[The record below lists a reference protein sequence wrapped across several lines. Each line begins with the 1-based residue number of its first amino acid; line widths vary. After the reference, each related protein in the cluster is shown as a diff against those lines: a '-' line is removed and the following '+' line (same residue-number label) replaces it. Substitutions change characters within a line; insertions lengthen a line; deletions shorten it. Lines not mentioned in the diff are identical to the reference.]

1 MTAADTLLQKGF
13 LSMSR
18 PSFHRL
24 KPALMASVVGLSLY
38 AAPAAAQ
45 SRVDGEKIL
54 DLLVAKGVIERAE
67 ADAIVAEA
75 AATPAPPPARS
86 AAADPGVQRIPY
98 VPEPVRKQI
107 KEELRNEVMQQAR
120 AEGWAA
126 PGETAEW
133 TQRIKLS
140 GDLRVRGEAVMFQEP
155 VYNDAGLQTNGNFP
169 LFPDFQAI
177 NSGSGFAVNGF
188 DNAPFLNT
196 SEDRNRARN
205 RARIRA
211 RLGVAAKID
220 DWISAELR
228 IATGN
233 DTSPVSTNQ
242 TLGSG
247 DDFGKYQLWLD
258 RASIRLTPLAGLSID
273 IGRSANPFWSTDLL
287 FDDDLNFDGVSLT
300 GRGSLGGGL
309 SAFATTG
316 VFPTYNTDFNFGTTD
331 TVKTASR
338 NKYLI
343 ASQIGLEYKASE
355 ELGFTLAGAYL
366 DYQNIEGR
374 LSSPCLAILDI
385 CDSDISRPQF
395 VQFGNTLRPIR
406 NILVDPNNPDFP
418 QTQYFGLASEFRIVN
433 AHAKVDYALTDTLG
447 VRLEG
452 DFVHNLGFDADEIA
466 ARGPVNNLGPSM
478 LVPDPN
484 DPDEDIAIA
493 GPFVGGATG
502 WYANLIVGAPT
513 VTKTGE
519 WNLSVGYKYLES
531 DAVVDA
537 FTDSDFHLGGTNAEG
552 FIAGGRYG
560 IARNTQLGARWF
572 SANEISGPP
581 FAVDIVQIDL
591 TTAF

>member
-1 MTAADTLLQKGF
+1 MNAAPSLLQKG
-13 LSMSR
+13 LPSMSR
-18 PSFHRL
+18 PTPRRL
-24 KPALMASVVGLSLY
+24 RTALLASTFALALSTSPAN
-38 AAPAAAQ
+38 AQ

-75 AATPAPPPARS
+75 AATPAPPPAQS

-107 KEELRNEVMQQAR
+107 KEELRAEVMQQAK

-126 PGETAEW
+126 PNETAEW

-155 VYNDAGLQTNGNFP
+155 IYNAAGLQTNGNFP

-177 NSGSGFAVNGF
+177 NSGSGFVVNGF

-196 SEDRNRARN
+196 SEDRNRAR
-205 RARIRA
+205 IRA
-211 RLGVAAKID
+211 RLGIAAKID

-258 RASIRLTPLAGLSID
+258 RASIRLTPLAGFSID

-287 FDDDLNFDGVSLT
+287 FDDDLNFDGVSLS

-331 TVKTASR
+331 TIKTQSR

-355 ELGFTLAGAYL
+355 ELSFALAGAYL

-374 LSSPCLAILDI
+374 LSSPCLALLDI

-406 NILVDPNNPDFP
+406 NIVVDSNNPDFP

-433 AHAKVDYALTDTLG
+433 VHATIDYALSDTLG

-452 DFVHNLGFDADEIA
+452 DFVHNLGFDRSEIA
-466 ARGPVNNLGPSM
+466 ARGPVNNLGPSTFI
-478 LVPDPN
+478 PN
-484 DPDEDIAIA
+484 PGNPNQPIEVV
-493 GPFVGGATG
+493 GPFEGGATG
-502 WYANLIVGAPT
+502 WYANLIVGAP
-513 VTKTGE
+513 KISAAGE

-560 IARNTQLGARWF
+560 IAKNTQLGARWL

-581 FAVDIVQIDL
+581 FAVDVVQIDL